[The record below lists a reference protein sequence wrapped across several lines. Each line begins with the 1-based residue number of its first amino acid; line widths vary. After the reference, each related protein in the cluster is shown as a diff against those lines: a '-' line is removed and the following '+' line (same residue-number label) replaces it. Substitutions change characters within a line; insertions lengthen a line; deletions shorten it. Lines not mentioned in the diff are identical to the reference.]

1 MVFVSSDSGFALGP
15 RAGDARALSLQLLV
29 ILGRT
34 TGMGSLGN
42 NGGIVG
48 MALGDVDFFY
58 AGYHI
63 SMGASPEIFS

>member
-1 MVFVSSDSGFALGP
+1 MVVVSSDSGFALGP

-48 MALGDVDFFY
+48 MALGDVDFFLCWLPY
-58 AGYHI
+58 LHGR
-63 SMGASPEIFS
+63 FSRDF